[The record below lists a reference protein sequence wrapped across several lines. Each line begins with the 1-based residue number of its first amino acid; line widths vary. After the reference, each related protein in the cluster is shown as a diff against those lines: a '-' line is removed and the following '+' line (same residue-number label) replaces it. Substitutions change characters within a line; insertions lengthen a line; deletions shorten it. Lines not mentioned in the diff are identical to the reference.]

1 MGRRRPIIANPSLRK
16 GRGDWVSP
24 NFMLSVFYPPSLLS
38 VTSFC
43 ESPCYRPWSYLS
55 QLDVPLS
62 QSGRGKERQ
71 MKMFLKWVVVTRKV
85 FPFIKLVNVQHLI
98 SLKLDFSIMSPKLPS
113 AFVAF
118 EICIFYL
125 LSVNVFW
132 VACPMATNWYHHYQ
146 IAQPLVEVWKCHG
159 DWLSH
164 RAHDTGIEGT
174 VRMPADSQSAIS
186 LPATSGSH
194 ISLSRHIERSS
205 MKCDESDYSAHHGLW
220 SHLYTR
226 VLYSLFISLSLLFHH
241 TLLF

>member
-1 MGRRRPIIANPSLRK
+1 MGRRRPIIAHPSLRK

-24 NFMLSVFYPPSLLS
+24 NFMLSVFYPHSLLS
-38 VTSFC
+38 VTYFY
-43 ESPCYRPWSYLS
+43 ESPCYMPWSYLS
-55 QLDVPLS
+55 QLDEPLS
-62 QSGRGKERQ
+62 QSGRGKER
-71 MKMFLKWVVVTRKV
+71 KKDENVPRLSCRDKKSI
-85 FPFIKLVNVQHLI
+85 FPFIKFQHLT

-113 AFVAF
+113 AFLAF

-125 LSVNVFW
+125 LAVNVFW

-205 MKCDESDYSAHHGLW
+205 MKCSESDYSAHHGLW

-226 VLYSLFISLSLLFHH
+226 VSYSLFISLSLLFHH